1 MKEIEIQEGDLFAK
15 LQNELDLAMKNF
27 DITLFNPGSDNSVFC
42 SIHSFLGTR
51 NADHNCIGCNI
62 DDILK
67 FMRSVFSI
75 SKNLDSV
82 ENVYF
87 LLIPVMNLVVE
98 RLDIINYM
106 FENKVI
112 DRSTFQSFQIIRK
125 WTNFIKHPKAFMFCH
140 HPKYAFENYEH
151 LELYTNNNKVI
162 DYEFVNKYFSNKN
175 KDEILINELEGI
187 PNILVLFPDIVQ
199 LTSRFSDQIL
209 NYLDILKSNARA
221 LRTISSKT
229 TYLNFWEDYDYY

>member
-1 MKEIEIQEGDLFAK
+1 MKVIEIQDVDLFKK
-15 LQNELDLAMKNF
+15 LQNELDLAIKIF
-27 DITLFNPGSDNSVFC
+27 EITLFNSGSDNSVFC

-87 LLIPVMNLVVE
+87 HLIPVMNLVVE

-112 DRSTFQSFQIIRK
+112 DRSSFQSFQIIRK

-140 HPKYAFENYEH
+140 HPNYAFENCEH
-151 LELYTNNNKVI
+151 LELYTYNKKVI
-162 DYEFVNKYFSNKN
+162 DYEFVKKYYSNKD
-175 KDEILINELEGI
+175 KDEILINELERI
-187 PNILVLFPDIVQ
+187 PNILVLFPNIVQ
-199 LTSRFSDQIL
+199 LTSRFSDQIQIYL
-209 NYLDILKSNARA
+209 NFLKTNAEA
-221 LRTISSKT
+221 LKTISSKT
-229 TYLNFWEDYDYY
+229 TYINFWEDYEYY